1 MISLTPAS
9 LVLVLAEVALSQVS
23 HHIYSLTDLMAT
35 DSLGGG
41 HGGHLYTV
49 TVTPPPGFLASRSG
63 SSGPFVTS
71 RSTSGGPFVTSRPAS
86 AGPLVTP
93 RPALV
98 SSGSAHHRVFLPT
111 PLPSRL
117 AAKSPQQKSS
127 KVVKSKKSKDPPS
140 FLNDIQASDRKSS
153 KDGSYS
159 FSYSTSNGMSRTE
172 AGAVGPGGGYA
183 VTGSYQFRGT
193 DGATYRVTFT
203 ADQRG
208 YRPRISKI
216 SEPSAQQQ
224 LQQQQRQS
232 LEPRKRIPRQL
243 LLERIKKVPT
253 IKKLRRRKRVKRRL
267 SQ

>member
-1 MISLTPAS
+1 MLQTPAS

-71 RSTSGGPFVTSRPAS
+71 RSASGGPFVTSRPAS

-93 RPALV
+93 RPASSAALV

-127 KVVKSKKSKDPPS
+127 KVVKSKKSKGKGVLC
-140 FLNDIQASDRKSS
+140 FVKYQLN
-153 KDGSYS
+153 
-159 FSYSTSNGMSRTE
+159 
-172 AGAVGPGGGYA
+172 V
-183 VTGSYQFRGT
+183 
-193 DGATYRVTFT
+193 
-203 ADQRG
+203 
-208 YRPRISKI
+208 
-216 SEPSAQQQ
+216 
-224 LQQQQRQS
+224 L
-232 LEPRKRIPRQL
+232 
-243 LLERIKKVPT
+243 
-253 IKKLRRRKRVKRRL
+253 
-267 SQ
+267 